1 MTTKIHTAE
10 WSKALGDA
18 LKTSESKI
26 TLTALS
32 FLPPSHHKPDIFGL
46 FYSAL
51 IDRASR
57 IKEAVIIL
65 PMPSPSHPAT
75 QQNGTAAKTLRA
87 IGCTVWLHPIA
98 NLLHAKTCCIDHA
111 EAWIGSGN
119 FTAAA
124 AHHNR
129 EAWMQ
134 TDDPRAIAELQ
145 AFHNYLIR
153 NSINSERIPP

>member
-1 MTTKIHTAE
+1 MTTRIHTAE
-10 WSKALGDA
+10 WSKAIADA

-32 FLPPSHHKPDIFGL
+32 FLPPSQHKPDQFGL
-46 FYSAL
+46 FYSAIL
-51 IDRASR
+51 AAAQR
-57 IKEAVIIL
+57 IKEVVIIL
-65 PMPSPSHPAT
+65 PMPSQTHPAT
-75 QQNGTAAKTLRA
+75 AQNGTAAKTLRA
-87 IGCTVWLHPIA
+87 AGCTVWLHPAA

-134 TDDPRAIAELQ
+134 TDDPRAIADLQ
-145 AFHNYLIR
+145 GFHAQLIK
-153 NSINSERIPP
+153 NSINSERIPS